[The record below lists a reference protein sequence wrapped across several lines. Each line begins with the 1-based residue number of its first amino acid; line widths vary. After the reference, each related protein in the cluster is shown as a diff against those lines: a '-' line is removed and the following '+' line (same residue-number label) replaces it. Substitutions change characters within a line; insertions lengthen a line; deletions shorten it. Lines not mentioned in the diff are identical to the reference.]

1 MKKIGLIGYGTI
13 GRYVCE
19 RLLKEDGIE
28 VGFIFDPFVNNDNY
42 YRF

>member
-13 GRYVCE
+13 GRYVLE

-28 VGFIFDPFVNNDNY
+28 VV
-42 YRF
+42 

>member
-19 RLLKEDGIE
+19 RLINENSVEE
-28 VGFIFDPFVNNDNY
+28 VKLNEI
-42 YRF
+42 